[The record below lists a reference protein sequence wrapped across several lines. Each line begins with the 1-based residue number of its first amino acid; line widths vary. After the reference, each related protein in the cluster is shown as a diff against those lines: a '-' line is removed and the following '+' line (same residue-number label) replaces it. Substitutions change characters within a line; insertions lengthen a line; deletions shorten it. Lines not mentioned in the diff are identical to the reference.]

1 MQKNYNQKEWCDV
14 LEKILSKKKLTIY
27 CIVLEKK
34 YQVVDVKKNIL
45 SKYIVLEIISGVEIS
60 HKQTII
66 YEWIPSGGATKKF
79 NTK

>member
-1 MQKNYNQKEWCDV
+1 M
-14 LEKILSKKKLTIY
+14 LEKKITIKKSDVMCWKKYCQKQKLTIC

-60 HKQTII
+60 NKQTII
-66 YEWIPSGGATKKF
+66 YE
-79 NTK
+79 